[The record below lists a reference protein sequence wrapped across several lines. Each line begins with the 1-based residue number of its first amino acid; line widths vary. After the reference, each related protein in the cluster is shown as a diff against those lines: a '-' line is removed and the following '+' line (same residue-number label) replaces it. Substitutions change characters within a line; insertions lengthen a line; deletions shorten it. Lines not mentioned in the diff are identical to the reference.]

1 MMILPRQARDRHRD
15 SYIYIHDCFCRDW
28 TVRGQRAVANLMVG
42 TLDNCL
48 IRLGQRDSAKAL
60 REFAVVNGVWAH
72 ADRQNDGVL
81 VAFPGMDAKPWCF
94 GKRCSC
100 LWLH

>member
-1 MMILPRQARDRHRD
+1 
-15 SYIYIHDCFCRDW
+15 
-28 TVRGQRAVANLMVG
+28 MVG

-48 IRLGQRDSAKAL
+48 TRLGQRDSAKAL

-94 GKRCSC
+94 GKNAAAVFRCASC
-100 LWLH
+100 LKAFICPDKLGTTMLDPF